1 MSEDNYD
8 DGATANTDETT
19 EVTDEELLL
28 FLEKREISKAKRNEY
43 NKTHGGNNWERQK
56 KRMEEDPE
64 YKALVLA
71 KRKKFQIA
79 RKAKLDADPKLKAAE
94 AAKRN
99 EYNKKRKEKE
109 EALLTICKE
118 KGLVDEKGNVIA

>member
-1 MSEDNYD
+1 MSDENQVD
-8 DGATANTDETT
+8 DI
-19 EVTDEELLL
+19 EVTDEELLQ
-28 FLEKREISKAKRNEY
+28 FLEKREISKAKRVEY

-64 YKALVLA
+64 YKEQVLA
-71 KRKKFQIA
+71 KRKESQEA
-79 RKAKLDADPKLKAAE
+79 RKAKLDADPELKAAE

-109 EALLTICKE
+109 EALLAMCKE